1 MNIHKL
7 LKMAKHVCLQ
17 VFAGCY
23 ERTTFGYDLLENEA
37 EDGSPEFAFKAR
49 FTNNAHT
56 GCIKALA
63 ASSRHLSSG
72 STDEIINL
80 YDLEENVELGSLLQ
94 HNGSVASLSFHE
106 DGHMVSSG
114 EDGVICIWGTKT
126 WECMKILKGHKDAI
140 NSVAVHPSGK
150 LALSVSKDKTLRTW
164 NLLKGRAAYTT
175 NIKKVSDIVLW
186 SPDGQLYAVITN
198 DLVEIYDITTA
209 SVCCS
214 CKSNVKILSA
224 CFLTVSRPCLYT
236 GYEDGVDGVDDAV
249 ITNDLVEIYDITTAS
264 VCCSCKSN
272 VKILS
277 ACFLTD
283 RVLVTAGEG
292 EMISLLK
299 VNEKKTKLSQLTEFK
314 AHKKRIKSL
323 KCMNAKGSQSNQ
335 TEKWLLSASSD
346 GFLKIWC
353 IDTEKIRDCPV
364 LLSEVNTKARLTC
377 LAIRKAP
384 SAVDGEKDATQEATK
399 RSTESK
405 TDDSVVKKKKKK
417 SKP

>member
-1 MNIHKL
+1 
-7 LKMAKHVCLQ
+7 MAAHMCLQ

-23 ERTTFGYDLLENEA
+23 ERTTFGYDLLENES
-37 EDGSPEFAFKAR
+37 EDGCQYSFKGR

-56 GCIKALA
+56 GCIKSLA
-63 ASSRHLSSG
+63 ASSRHLASG
-72 STDEIINL
+72 STDELVNL
-80 YDLEENVELGSLLQ
+80 YDLEKNVELGSLLQ
-94 HNGSVASLSFHE
+94 HDGSVTSLSYHD
-106 DGHMVSSG
+106 DGHMVSGG
-114 EDGVICIWGTKT
+114 EDGVICIWGTKN
-126 WECMKILKGHKDAI
+126 WECMKILKGHKDAV

-150 LALSVSKDKTLRTW
+150 IALSVSKDKTLRTW

-209 SVCCS
+209 TVCCS
-214 CKSNVKILSA
+214 
-224 CFLTVSRPCLYT
+224 Y
-236 GYEDGVDGVDDAV
+236 
-249 ITNDLVEIYDITTAS
+249 
-264 VCCSCKSN
+264 KSN

-299 VNEKKTKLSQLTEFK
+299 VNDKKTKLSQLTEFK
-314 AHKKRIKSL
+314 AHEKRIKSL
-323 KCMNAKGSQSNQ
+323 KCVNARGSKSKQ

-353 IDTEKIRDCPV
+353 IDTEKITDSPI
-364 LLSEVNTKARLTC
+364 LLSEVDSKARLTC
-377 LAIRKAP
+377 LAVRQAP
-384 SAVDGEKDATQEATK
+384 SVVSEEKETSQQTTK
-399 RSTESK
+399 RITESR
-405 TDDSVVKKKKKK
+405 TDDTVVKKKKKK

>member
-1 MNIHKL
+1 
-7 LKMAKHVCLQ
+7 MAKHVRLQ

-37 EDGSPEFAFKAR
+37 EDGSPDFAFKVR

-63 ASSRHLSSG
+63 ASSRHLASG

-106 DGHMVSSG
+106 DGHMISSG

-224 CFLTVSRPCLYT
+224 CFLT
-236 GYEDGVDGVDDAV
+236 
-249 ITNDLVEIYDITTAS
+249 
-264 VCCSCKSN
+264 
-272 VKILS
+272 
-277 ACFLTD
+277 D

-314 AHKKRIKSL
+314 AHEKRIKSL
-323 KCMNAKGSQSNQ
+323 RCVNAKGSQSSQ

-353 IDTEKIRDCPV
+353 IDTEKITGCPV
-364 LLSEVNTKARLTC
+364 LLSEVNSKARLTC
-377 LAIRKAP
+377 LAIRNAP
-384 SAVDGEKDATQEATK
+384 SAVDGEKETTQQATK
-399 RSTESK
+399 RSTESNS
-405 TDDSVVKKKKKK
+405 DDPVVKKKKK